1 MRTEE
6 RSSPIAGRSKAAPP
20 IPERST
26 WRWPRS
32 APKHRRWWLPSSTS
46 PTCSTITPRPSIS
59 NLVSGLKYQTPALL
73 FDAIAPFVPAG
84 KLDILDLGCG
94 TGLFGP
100 QLRPL
105 ARTLTGIDLSSNM
118 LKKAEQRQLYD
129 QLICGDIAEF
139 LEAQSQAF
147 DLAVAA
153 DVFVYIGDLSRVFR
167 GVRGALRDGGLF
179 GFSVESTDEADF
191 VLRTTLRYAHSV
203 PYLEKLARDHR
214 FVLERVEARVIRQE
228 HEVDVNGYLAVMR
241 CA

>member
-1 MRTEE
+1 MTIEVYRHKCLLGF
-6 RSSPIAGRSKAAPP
+6 PINRN
-20 IPERST
+20 
-26 WRWPRS
+26 S
-32 APKHRRWWLPSSTS
+32 A
-46 PTCSTITPRPSIS
+46 
-59 NLVSGLKYQTPALL
+59 NG
-73 FDAIAPFVPAG
+73 
-84 KLDILDLGCG
+84 LGCG

-118 LKKAEQRQLYD
+118 LKKAEQRRLYD
-129 QLICGDIAEF
+129 HLICGDIAEF
-139 LEAQSQAF
+139 LETQSHAF

-179 GFSVESTDEADF
+179 GFSVEATDEGDF

-241 CA
+241 CS

>member
-1 MRTEE
+1 MRT
-6 RSSPIAGRSKAAPP
+6 
-20 IPERST
+20 
-26 WRWPRS
+26 
-32 APKHRRWWLPSSTS
+32 
-46 PTCSTITPRPSIS
+46 
-59 NLVSGLKYQTPALL
+59 KYQTPALL
-73 FDAIAPFVPAG
+73 FDAIAPFAPAG
-84 KLDILDLGCG
+84 NLDVLDLGCG

-118 LKKAEQRQLYD
+118 LKKAEQRRLYD
-129 QLICGDIAEF
+129 HLICGDIAEF
-139 LEAQSQAF
+139 LETQSHAF

-179 GFSVESTDEADF
+179 GFSVEATDEGDF

-241 CA
+241 CS